1 MGFIMHFR
9 YRKMI
14 FLLLAYLINNNLAL
28 ADNKNIEFDIDSFLN
43 LLVMAVKSLI
53 ILKKEVIFYLVDDA
67 TIIVN
72 SSLNYSDNI
81 LINESGNL
89 CLNNQLI
96 DKLKLKKKR

>member
-1 MGFIMHFR
+1 MYFR
-9 YRKMI
+9 YRKII

-28 ADNKNIEFDIDSFLN
+28 ADNKNIEFDIDSL
-43 LLVMAVKSLI
+43 KSLGYGSEI
-53 ILKKEVIFYLVDDA
+53 ADYFKEGSHFLPGYHDV

-81 LINESGNL
+81 LINEKGNL

>member
-1 MGFIMHFR
+1 MTH
-9 YRKMI
+9 
-14 FLLLAYLINNNLAL
+14 
-28 ADNKNIEFDIDSFLN
+28 LN

-53 ILKKEVIFYLVDDA
+53 IFKEGSHFLPGYHDV

-89 CLNNQLI
+89 L
-96 DKLKLKKKR
+96 LK